1 MGFHVRNR
9 NDADVDDEVD
19 VDGDDEAVFGDAQF
33 TEGDIL
39 PLNTDSRHIEDG
51 RELGVDPEGDGGDDV
66 PTGNES
72 LRDLVANGKLPKRSE
87 TLEATRQCSVN
98 RDATDLAVA
107 AARRSGNTFSLVNA
121 LESKIR
127 LLVIRKSTSQ
137 ESLAD

>member
-39 PLNTDSRHIEDG
+39 PLNTDPRHIEDG
-51 RELGVDPEGDGGDDV
+51 RELGVDPEGDDIL
-66 PTGNES
+66 TGNES
-72 LRDLVANGKLPKRSE
+72 LRDLVAKGKLPKRSE
-87 TLEATRQCSVN
+87 RSEATRQCSVN
-98 RDATDLAVA
+98 DDATDLAVA
-107 AARRSGNTFSLVNA
+107 AARRSGNTSSLVNA

-127 LLVIRKSTSQ
+127 LLVIRKSPSQ
-137 ESLAD
+137 ESL